1 MADWRT
7 ATYGFLATGLALFLA
22 GCASA
27 PPVPHPNV
35 VLPSQWRLSSPA
47 EQLGPAPDLRN
58 WWKVFHNADLN
69 RLVKQ
74 VLAQNLDIAAAAERL
89 AAARALETT
98 ARGRFRPGLGIQGGA
113 TPTPGATRSYY
124 QINFDASWQLGLFGR
139 STSAARV
146 AAGNA
151 QLASA
156 NLGAAR
162 VAIVAECVRDYLD
175 LRAAQQ
181 RLAIEQRLVKLQR
194 RQLHLQQILVR
205 EHLQNATHL
214 AKFRSVLGAH
224 ITAVAAARAT
234 VRVSAQRIAL
244 LLGQSVPPLW
254 LHRAAAPPQPTRFA
268 FKVIPAD
275 LLRTRPDIQRAEA
288 NVLKAAGKAG
298 IAQADLYPHLA
309 LGAGLSWSVSQVGG
323 HLLTSSAIPFF
334 GPLINLPLFDWGER
348 HAALRARNH
357 LLQAALLDYRQ
368 TVYTA
373 VAETDTALARLHAAQ
388 VRTTQSRAQV
398 QSLLRATKSA
408 EILRQLGLGDGL
420 SLGQSRLRLLQAELE
435 TGQARTA
442 EGIALVALYKALGGA
457 ALPSVPPRTEP
468 KP

>member
-1 MADWRT
+1 MADWQT
-7 ATYGFLATGLALFLA
+7 TTHGFLATVLALFLA

-27 PPVPHPNV
+27 PPVPHPK
-35 VLPSQWRLSSPA
+35 VLLPTQWHLSSPA
-47 EQLGPAPDLRN
+47 ERLGPAPDLRN
-58 WWKVFHNADLN
+58 WWRVFHDADLD

-74 VLAQNLDIAAAAERL
+74 VLAQNLTIAAAAERL

-98 ARGRFRPGLGIQGGA
+98 ARGRFRPGLGIQSGA

-151 QLASA
+151 ELANA
-156 NLGAAR
+156 DLGAAR
-162 VAIVAECVRDYLD
+162 VAIVAESVRDYLR

-194 RQLHLQQILVR
+194 RQLHLHDVLVR
-205 EHLQNATHL
+205 EHLQDATRL
-214 AKFRSVLGAH
+214 AKFRSALGAR
-224 ITAVAAARAT
+224 ITAIAATRAA
-234 VRVSAQRIAL
+234 VQISAQRIAL
-244 LLGQSVPPLW
+244 LLGRSAPPWW
-254 LHRAAAPPQPTRFA
+254 LHRAATPPRPTSFA
-268 FKVIPAD
+268 FKVIPAN
-275 LLRTRPDIQRAEA
+275 LLRTRPDVQRAEA
-288 NVLKAAGKAG
+288 KVLKAAGKAG

-373 VAETDTALARLHAAQ
+373 VAETEMALARLHATQ
-388 VRTTQSRAQV
+388 VRVTQSQAQV
-398 QSLLRATKSA
+398 QALRKVTKSA
-408 EILRQLGLGDGL
+408 EILRRLGLGDGL
-420 SLGQSRLRLLQAELE
+420 SLGRSRLRLIQTELE
-435 TGQARTA
+435 AAQARTA
-442 EGIALVALYKALGGA
+442 EGVALVALYKALGGA
-457 ALPSVPPRTEP
+457 ALPSAPARTAP
-468 KP
+468 QP